1 MLFEDDK
8 FARAAIRKSNE
19 KTSAHDASIIKNNK
33 IARFKK
39 IGNVGIVAVGD
50 FAGLFIE
57 NEQAS
62 SATNFGRTLGDIL
75 FRQIVIK
82 I

>member
-1 MLFEDDK
+1 MLFEDNEL
-8 FARAAIRKSNE
+8 ARAAIRKSNE

-75 FRQIVIK
+75 FREIIIK